1 MDKDKIL
8 NIILA
13 HRLSSKLDDIK
24 IEPGMVVQL
33 KSDVSSRKVK
43 FVQDVYDSD
52 SGRKAL
58 CEWFNEE
65 GEERN
70 LFGGEF
76 LVSDLIIWD
85 GNTHV
90 S

>member
-1 MDKDKIL
+1 MTDGES
-8 NIILA
+8 LA
-13 HRLSSKLDDIK
+13 SINKLLHGI
-24 IEPGMVVQL
+24 
-33 KSDVSSRKVK
+33 SRKI
-43 FVQDVYDSD
+43 QNAILTYDSD

-58 CEWFNEE
+58 CEWFHEE
-65 GEERN
+65 GGERN